1 MHYNPLVNETKLVV
15 YYDIQDIS
23 SPTTICTNYDSS
35 IKSIE
40 VDGTLLDSVVTT
52 YQFDSVGE
60 HIIKYEFNNSTVGNG
75 SPLFNNLTT
84 IKRAVIADTFT
95 SIGDNAF
102 VNCTSLQSVIIPNSV
117 TSIGYNTFNNCT
129 SLTSVIIPNSV
140 TSVGINT
147 FVNCTSLQSVII
159 PNSVTSIG
167 SSVFE
172 HCTSLTN
179 ITIPDSV
186 TSIGNRA
193 FDNCSGLTSITIG
206 SNVTSIGQAV
216 FFGCTSLT
224 SVTSLATTAPSIN
237 YDTFQNVKTG
247 GTLTVPQGSTGY
259 DVWMDT
265 SNYYLGLYNWTKVEQ

>member
-95 SIGDNAF
+95 SIGDNA
-102 VNCTSLQSVIIPNSV
+102 
-117 TSIGYNTFNNCT
+117 
-129 SLTSVIIPNSV
+129 
-140 TSVGINT
+140 